1 MDSRTLLKKV
11 ARGIRYRTLNNL
23 IGRKITIRSYKTIV
37 IDIRSAIGNL
47 LPDILLPSFSLSMAA
62 IAKYGI
68 IDLSVKVPDM
78 ILKTN
83 YRSGT
88 K

>member
-1 MDSRTLLKKV
+1 MNIKLCCDVTTSGKASFLPNQLLVKGKSMKK
-11 ARGIRYRTLNNL
+11 G
-23 IGRKITIRSYKTIV
+23 
-37 IDIRSAIGNL
+37 
-47 LPDILLPSFSLSMAA
+47 ILLLVLCFVLLISLSMAA